1 MARYSRDQ
9 LVDKMGRY
17 MTQALFYETRS
28 EGYQALFT
36 LKDYDHTVNGTT
48 YISLKQIYLEVADP
62 TEYRFAM
69 EVFGQWN
76 HWLTILNSPVIMEH
90 IVKWREELE
99 VKLASMA
106 INAMIDVAVKEGA
119 KGTAAAKYV
128 AERGWTSSPKA
139 KKDDQKNKQIED
151 SISASIKDDLQR
163 LGIH

>member
-1 MARYSRDQ
+1 MYSRDQ

-36 LKDYDHTVNGTT
+36 LKDYDHTVNGFT
-48 YISLKQIYLEVADP
+48 YISLKRLYLEIADP
-62 TEYRFAM
+62 TEYKFAI

-106 INAMIDVAVKEGA
+106 INAMIDVAVKEGS
-119 KGTAAAKYV
+119 KGTAAAKYI
-128 AERGWTSSPKA
+128 AERGWASSHKS